1 MGFFKW
7 IDDVRALW
15 WYVSEGQF
23 GALGEPTMEQKISKH
38 VREPQDKISSNLY
51 VGKIIE
57 DSILKCEVMEIHNTN
72 IHVKIL
78 DIYWPRMG
86 TYLDV
91 GTVYP
96 VFKHSGWND
105 ESIQV
110 WKIAPKH
117 MKRSTSQVIFQ
128 WEDQVGWCWD
138 LDM

>member
-1 MGFFKW
+1 MGFWKLIGDIRGW
-7 IDDVRALW
+7 W

-23 GALGEPTMEQKISKH
+23 GELENKVESIPKQ
-38 VREPQDKISSNLY
+38 VRDPLDKVSPNLY

-57 DSILKCEVMEIHNTN
+57 DSIIKCEVMDIHNTN

-78 DIYWPRMG
+78 DIYWERMG

-91 GTVYP
+91 GKVYP

-105 ESIQV
+105 KTLQV
-110 WKIAPKH
+110 WEISPKR
-117 MKRSTSQVIFQ
+117 MKRDTSQVIFQ
-128 WEDQVGWCWD
+128 WEEGLGWCWD